1 MPRPIESAPPQQA
14 HDGVAKAHHPVELP
28 NHELPGVPA
37 PDGGLD
43 FVATGAPEDHPA
55 PQALEHL
62 PGPLEAPSLPDV
74 SLPEQAVAEIAP
86 PMAHLPDFI
95 FDLA

>member
-14 HDGVAKAHHPVELP
+14 DDGVANAHRPVELP
-28 NHELPGVPA
+28 SHTLPSVPA
-37 PDGGLD
+37 PDGGLE

-62 PGPLEAPSLPDV
+62 PSLEAPTLPDV
-74 SLPEQAVAEIAP
+74 SLPEHAVAEIDP